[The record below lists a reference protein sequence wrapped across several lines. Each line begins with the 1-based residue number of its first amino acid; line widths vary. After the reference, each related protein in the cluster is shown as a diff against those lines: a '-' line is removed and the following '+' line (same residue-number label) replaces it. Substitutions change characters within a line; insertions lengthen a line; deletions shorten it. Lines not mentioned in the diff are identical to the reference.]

1 MADQADGAAV
11 TGADVQLTA
20 GQIERFS
27 AEGYLSVPAL
37 TTQSDVAE
45 LRDIY
50 DRLFDRKVGREL
62 GLQFDL
68 AGLDDDGSEAVS
80 EEVLPHRSLNDD
92 NRIHANELRPE
103 FLHHAAGAV
112 PCPLPPGGATFHG
125 GYTLHYTGPNRSSG
139 PRRAI
144 ILYAGVPPTKR
155 AVPRDQP
162 WMRARATERAKR
174 AAEAKAAVKEML

>member
-80 EEVLPHRSLNDD
+80 EEVLPPQS
-92 NRIHANELRPE
+92 
-103 FLHHAAGAV
+103 
-112 PCPLPPGGATFHG
+112 
-125 GYTLHYTGPNRSSG
+125 
-139 PRRAI
+139 
-144 ILYAGVPPTKR
+144 
-155 AVPRDQP
+155 Q
-162 WMRARATERAKR
+162 
-174 AAEAKAAVKEML
+174 